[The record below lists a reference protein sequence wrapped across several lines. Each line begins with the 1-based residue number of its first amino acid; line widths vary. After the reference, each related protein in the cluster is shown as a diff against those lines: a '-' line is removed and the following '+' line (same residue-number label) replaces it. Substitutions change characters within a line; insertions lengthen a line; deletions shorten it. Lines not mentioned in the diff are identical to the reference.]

1 MNRVDHW
8 LGRLLGISAVAML
21 LLTLG
26 WGGLTTLKTLASP
39 PLEQIGLEACPQGLS
54 ISPASPQLMP
64 GQTIQF
70 EGKMTGT
77 GGSGTITFTWNFGD
91 NSPVLT
97 ATPKINHTFNSP
109 GLFTVILTGT
119 GDSCGGTTPVATTLA
134 TVAGAV
140 YYLPVV
146 VKDFSTPIFPT
157 GSDLLSAAPL
167 LPAQVTGLT
176 GRTNPASGL
185 TRLEWLPSL
194 PEPITGYR
202 VYRRGPA
209 GEVIFTLPATQT
221 TFTDGTAACGQSYYV
236 TAFNEAGESAVSR
249 GEYYGLGCR

>member
-1 MNRVDHW
+1 MFLRGFGV
-8 LGRLLGISAVAML
+8 GAMALLW
-21 LLTLG
+21 LTLG
-26 WGGLTTLKTLASP
+26 WGGLTTLETLASP
-39 PLEQIGLEACPQGLS
+39 PLEQIGIAACPQGLS

-64 GQTIQF
+64 GQTVQF

-91 NSPVLT
+91 NSPVVT

-119 GDSCGGTTPVATTLA
+119 GDSCGGTTPVVTTLA
-134 TVAGAV
+134 TVAGVV
-140 YYLPVV
+140 YYLPVIL
-146 VKDFSTPIFPT
+146 KDFADPIFPT
-157 GSDLLSAAPL
+157 GSALLNTAPL
-167 LPAQVTGLT
+167 LPTQVTGLT
-176 GRTNPASGL
+176 GRTDPASSR

-209 GEVIFTLPATQT
+209 GEVVFTLPATQT
-221 TFTDGTAACGQSYYV
+221 TFTDNIAACGHSYYV
-236 TAFNEAGESAVSR
+236 TAFNEAGESAASR
-249 GEYYGLGCR
+249 GSYYGLGCPMR